1 MLKAYG
7 GNMEGSGL
15 GNLFDSLVQHLTNE
29 DTMFLQKWNRLIDL
43 EAKEL
48 EVLWTTSAHGYNLIP
63 Q

>member
-29 DTMFLQKWNRLIDL
+29 DTIFLQKWNRLIDL

-48 EVLWTTSAHGYNLIP
+48 EVL
-63 Q
+63 